1 MNASLPMIT
10 VLMPVYNGERHLA
23 EAIDS
28 ILAQNYRDFEFII
41 INDGSTDGSESIIL
55 SYSDPRIRYVKNETN
70 IRLIATLNKGLDLA
84 RGKYIARMD
93 ADDISL
99 PKRFSEQLA
108 FLEQNPDVGVVG
120 TWFNSFGS
128 VDSIVK
134 YPTNDS
140 DIKYMALYQCPF
152 CHPSV
157 MLRASTIRDNALRY
171 SMDYP
176 HAEDY
181 EFWLQMAR
189 VSKLSNLPKVLFKYR
204 IHQESISKK
213 EATTQHNL
221 SLDIRRM
228 FFLEVGVKATDEELD
243 LLRKMCY
250 RCNDLRLS
258 ELKVVGRMLR
268 SLIDAN
274 QRSRYMDQQHL
285 ANVLGN
291 AWFNLCTNHAHLG
304 SEVRTIYSS
313 FNIVCNEK
321 PQLVAMAKFYAKTVL
336 KPFSK

>member
-1 MNASLPMIT
+1 MNASSPMIT
-10 VLMPVYNGERHLA
+10 VLMPVYNAEQHLA

-28 ILAQNYRDFEFII
+28 ILAQDYRDFEFII

-55 SYSDPRIRYVKNETN
+55 GYSDPRITYVKNEQN
-70 IRLIATLNKGLDLA
+70 LRLISTLNKGLELA

-99 PKRFSEQLA
+99 PNRFSEQLA
-108 FLEQNPDVGVVG
+108 FLEQHPNVGVVG
-120 TWFNSFGS
+120 TWFHSFGS

-134 YPTNDS
+134 YPTSDS
-140 DIKYMALYQCPF
+140 EIKYMALYQCPF

-157 MLRASTIRDNALRY
+157 VLRASTIRDNALKY

-189 VSKLSNLPKVLFKYR
+189 VSKLANLNQVLFKYR

-213 EATTQHNL
+213 EATTQHSL
-221 SLDIRRM
+221 SLDIRRK

-243 LLRKMCY
+243 LFRKMCY
-250 RCNDLRLS
+250 QCNDLQLG
-258 ELKVVGRMLR
+258 ELKVVGQILC
-268 SLIDAN
+268 SLSDAN
-274 QRSRYMDQQHL
+274 KGSGYMNQQHL

-304 SEVRTIYSS
+304 SEVRTVYNS
-313 FNIVCNEK
+313 FNIVRNEK
-321 PQLVAMAKFYAKTVL
+321 PKLVSMAKFYVKTVL
-336 KPFSK
+336 KPLSK